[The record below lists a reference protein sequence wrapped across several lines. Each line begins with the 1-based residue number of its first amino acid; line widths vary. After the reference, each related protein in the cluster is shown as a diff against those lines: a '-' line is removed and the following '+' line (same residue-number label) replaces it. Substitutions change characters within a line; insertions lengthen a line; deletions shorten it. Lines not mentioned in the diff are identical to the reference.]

1 VARRGS
7 GGLHLDEHERVAIE
21 RNQVDLADRLG
32 RVDASVAS
40 DDREP
45 LRRQAVCNEPLR
57 GAAEALAGERH
68 RANVSVLGARVA
80 RGSIRSR
87 NVRAASLG
95 YAGFRM
101 IMRFLHGWKP
111 LKTA

>member
-1 VARRGS
+1 
-7 GGLHLDEHERVAIE
+7 
-21 RNQVDLADRLG
+21 
-32 RVDASVAS
+32 
-40 DDREP
+40 
-45 LRRQAVCNEPLR
+45 
-57 GAAEALAGERH
+57 
-68 RANVSVLGARVA
+68 VA